1 MQESPFCLDCPAT
14 SSCLSLSGRTP
25 FELVCEGLARLD
37 PAYKYLLPGGAEIKN
52 LPVNAGDTR
61 DAGSVPDLGRS
72 PGVGNGNPLPYSWAY
87 LVTQLVKNLP
97 AMRETLVQSLGWED
111 PLEQGMA
118 IHSSILA
125 WIIPR
130 DRGVWWAIVHDI
142 KSQT

>member
-61 DAGSVPDLGRS
+61 DAGSVHGSGRS
-72 PGVGNGNPLPYSWAY
+72 PEGRNGC
-87 LVTQLVKNLP
+87 
-97 AMRETLVQSLGWED
+97 
-111 PLEQGMA
+111 
-118 IHSSILA
+118 SSILA
-125 WIIPR
+125 WKIPWTEEL
-130 DRGVWWAIVHDI
+130 RGLQSMGSQIVRHN
-142 KSQT
+142 